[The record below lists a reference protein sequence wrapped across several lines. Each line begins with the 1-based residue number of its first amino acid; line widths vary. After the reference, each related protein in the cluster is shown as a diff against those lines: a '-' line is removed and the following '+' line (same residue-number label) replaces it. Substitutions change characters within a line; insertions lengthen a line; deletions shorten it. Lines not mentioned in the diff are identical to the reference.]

1 MSIYSG
7 VTWRVKHVDTY
18 IVRSE
23 LDFCRLIKEFRV
35 KKLLELF
42 RHCALYHISLCIYDE
57 SGGREKTPLPF
68 KKIAREDKE
77 QITIE

>member
-1 MSIYSG
+1 MTS
-7 VTWRVKHVDTY
+7 V
-18 IVRSE
+18 IVSN
-23 LDFCRLIKEFRV
+23 
-35 KKLLELF
+35 
-42 RHCALYHISLCIYDE
+42 IYDE